1 MSVQINA
8 LDSELFQNA
17 LVSLKGE
24 RAKIH
29 NGSYP
34 SEILH
39 AFGEAGLYASFAK
52 NGVKGLQEALLSVQK
67 VSESCGNSGFCVWCH
82 QALLWYLLNS
92 TNKTSAQKELFSKLA
107 SGEILGGTGL
117 SNPLKAFV
125 GLDKMRLSAKR
136 VKGGFVINGTLAW
149 VSNLASRHYFAF
161 IAEVEEDSKDSQ
173 TLDSQTPKQGGR
185 ILDSNQPKNVEY
197 GRVAEP
203 SGIYFR
209 EGDTING
216 IDSQTTKQ
224 GDRILDSNQ
233 PKNAD
238 LPKPKE
244 CIMALACC
252 QGALSLKPTTPFCAL
267 EGSGTYATQ
276 FRDYFVSDEMVLA
289 NPASAMIPKIN
300 AGFVL
305 LQCGMGLGMSEGA
318 IRATQRNCYNKA
330 RLQTLCVQKEKL
342 EQRVLK
348 LAQNPYTKDAF
359 NASLRVKL
367 AIIKLLNEL
376 VTLCILHNGASG
388 YFQGAFASKLLLE
401 SAFFGIVSPSQ
412 GHIQKILEATS

>member
-1 MSVQINA
+1 MSAQINA
-8 LDSELFQNA
+8 LDLELLQNA
-17 LVSLKGE
+17 LASLKSE

-39 AFGEAGLYASFAK
+39 AFGKAGLYAPFAK
-52 NGVKGLQEALLSVQK
+52 NSAKGLQEALLSVQK
-67 VSESCGNSGFCVWCH
+67 VSEFCGNSGFCVWCH

-92 TNKTSAQKELFSKLA
+92 ANKTSAQKELFLRLV

-125 GLDKMRLSAKR
+125 GLDKMRLNAKR

-149 VSNLASRHYFAF
+149 VSNLAPGHYFAF
-161 IAEVEEDSKDSQ
+161 IAEVEDSRVKESKVAKSKDSR
-173 TLDSQTPKQGGR
+173 TLDSQSLHLQ
-185 ILDSNQPKNVEY
+185 
-197 GRVAEP
+197 AH
-203 SGIYFR
+203 
-209 EGDTING
+209 
-216 IDSQTTKQ
+216 
-224 GDRILDSNQ
+224 
-233 PKNAD
+233 

-252 QGALSLKPTTPFCAL
+252 EGELSLKATTPFCAL

-276 FRDYFVSDEMVLA
+276 FRDYFVSDEMVLSS
-289 NPASAMIPKIN
+289 PASAMIPKIN

-318 IRATQRNCYNKA
+318 IRAMQRNCYNKA
-330 RLQTLCVQKEKL
+330 RLQTLCAQKEKL
-342 EQRVLK
+342 AQRVAK
-348 LAQNPYTKDAF
+348 IAQNPYTKGAF
-359 NASLRVKL
+359 SASLRAKL
-367 AIIKLLNEL
+367 ALIKLLNEL
-376 VTLCILHNGASG
+376 VNLCILQNGVSG

-412 GHIQKILEATS
+412 GHIQKILEVTS

>member
-1 MSVQINA
+1 MSAQINA
-8 LDSELFQNA
+8 LDSELLQNA
-17 LVSLKGE
+17 LASLKSE

-39 AFGEAGLYASFAK
+39 AFGKAGLYAPFAK
-52 NGVKGLQEALLSVQK
+52 NGIKGLQEALLSVQK
-67 VSESCGNSGFCVWCH
+67 VSETCGNSGFCVWCH

-92 TNKTSAQKELFSKLA
+92 ANQTSTQKKLFLRLA

-125 GLDKMRLSAKR
+125 GLDKMRLNAKR
-136 VKGGFVINGTLAW
+136 VKGGFVVNGTLAW
-149 VSNLASRHYFAF
+149 VSNLAPGHYFAF
-161 IAEVEEDSKDSQ
+161 IAEVEDSKAIKSKDSR
-173 TLDSQTPKQGGR
+173 TLDSQSLR
-185 ILDSNQPKNVEY
+185 L
-197 GRVAEP
+197 
-203 SGIYFR
+203 
-209 EGDTING
+209 
-216 IDSQTTKQ
+216 QTH
-224 GDRILDSNQ
+224 
-233 PKNAD
+233 

-252 QGALSLKPTTPFCAL
+252 EGALSLKPTTPFCAL
-267 EGSGTYATQ
+267 EGSGTYATH
-276 FRDYFVSDEMVLA
+276 FRDYFVSDEMVLSH
-289 NPASAMIPKIN
+289 PSSAMIPKIN

-318 IRATQRNCYNKA
+318 IRAMQRNCYNKA
-330 RLQTLCVQKEKL
+330 RLQILCAQKEKL
-342 EQRVLK
+342 AQRVAK
-348 LAQNPYTKDAF
+348 LAQNPYSKGAF
-359 NASLRVKL
+359 NASLRAKL

-376 VTLCILHNGASG
+376 VNLCVLQNGASG

>member
-1 MSVQINA
+1 MSAQINA
-8 LDSELFQNA
+8 LDSELLQNA
-17 LVSLKGE
+17 LAGLKSE

-29 NGSYP
+29 AGSYP

-39 AFGEAGLYASFAK
+39 AFGKAGLYEPFAK
-52 NGVKGLQEALLSVQK
+52 NGAKGLQEALLSVQK

-92 TNKTSAQKELFSKLA
+92 ANKTSAQKELFSKLA

-136 VKGGFVINGTLAW
+136 VEGGFIINGTLAW
-149 VSNLASRHYFAF
+149 VSNLAPGHYFAF
-161 IAEVEEDSKDSQ
+161 IAEVENSKDSQ
-173 TLDSQTPKQGGR
+173 PC
-185 ILDSNQPKNVEY
+185 P
-197 GRVAEP
+197 
-203 SGIYFR
+203 
-209 EGDTING
+209 
-216 IDSQTTKQ
+216 
-224 GDRILDSNQ
+224 
-233 PKNAD
+233 
-238 LPKPKE
+238 PKPKE

-252 QGALSLKPTTPFCAL
+252 EGALKLKPTTPFCAL

-276 FRDYFVSDEMVLA
+276 FRDYFVSEKMVLA
-289 NPASAMIPKIN
+289 SPASAMIPKIN

-318 IRATQRNCYNKA
+318 IRAMQRNCHNKA
-330 RLQTLCVQKEKL
+330 RVQTLCAQKEKL
-342 EQRVLK
+342 EQRVAK
-348 LAQNPYTKDAF
+348 IAQNPYAKGAF
-359 NASLRVKL
+359 SASLRAKL

-376 VTLCILHNGASG
+376 VTLCVLQNGASG
-388 YFQGAFASKLLLE
+388 YFQGAYASKLLLE

-412 GHIQKILEATS
+412 GHIQKILEA